1 MKHFVFSR
9 FKALMIMISSSYLIS
24 KLCFETR
31 SPSQVVFNTFISFFK
46 LSQTY
51 IFPSYNR
58 LNVNLSYKL
67 PQVETFLNIQFPKL
81 QPLKCKFKLQPSNGT
96 ISQVKTFP
104 NTHFPSCN
112 RPNIYFQKLQPH
124 KCIFSQISKC
134 LMAFWTSLRLPLHL
148 YINLACLSVCLLFVS
163 NKR

>member
-1 MKHFVFSR
+1 MFSR

-67 PQVETFLNIQFPKL
+67 LNVQFPKL
-81 QPLKCKFKLQPSNGT
+81 KLSSIYNFPSYNRLNVNLSCNLLMVQCPKLKLSPIHIFRVATAQIYIFRSCNLTNVYFPK
-96 ISQVKTFP
+96 FP
-104 NTHFPSCN
+104 N
-112 RPNIYFQKLQPH
+112 
-124 KCIFSQISKC
+124 
-134 LMAFWTSLRLPLHL
+134 
-148 YINLACLSVCLLFVS
+148 V
-163 NKR
+163 

>member
-9 FKALMIMISSSYLIS
+9 FKALIIIISSSYLIS

-31 SPSQVVFNTFISFFK
+31 SPSQVVFNTFISFFI
-46 LSQTY
+46 LSQIY
-51 IFPSYNR
+51 IFPSYNRLNVNLSYKLLNVQLPKLQLSSIHIFPSYNR

-96 ISQVKTFP
+96 MSQVKTFP

-112 RPNIYFQKLQPH
+112 RPNIYF
-124 KCIFSQISKC
+124 
-134 LMAFWTSLRLPLHL
+134 
-148 YINLACLSVCLLFVS
+148 
-163 NKR
+163 